1 MTKKNMSKNT
11 KIILSLAVVAALIY
25 FVTGREQPPITVTAV
40 DPKIRTV
47 EQTVSN
53 TRAGTIDACRR
64 SKMSPA
70 MGGQIASLYVKEGDL
85 VQKDQVLIELWNKES
100 KARLKETKARVQ
112 VSERSAQQVC
122 ILSDRAQRE
131 AKRKTELLQRGLA
144 SEEDT
149 ETAVSNA
156 ESQSAACDAALTQV
170 EANQASVEV
179 IEASLERTMLIAPFD
194 GVIAEIEGELGEYVT
209 PSPVGVATKP
219 TVDLIDSNCIY
230 ISAPIDEIDAPEVVS
245 GMTAR
250 ITMDAFGDKDFPA
263 TVRRVAPYVLDLE
276 KQARTV
282 EIEAVFDNPNQTLL
296 PGYSADIEV
305 IIDRVEDT
313 LSIPTQALMRDN
325 FVYIIDA
332 ENMTLIK
339 KQIEVGIGNW
349 QYTEVTDG
357 LSVDDRIVLS
367 VDREGVK
374 SGAKVL
380 VEEDEEEESEE
391 RSVSVSIGQ

>member
-1 MTKKNMSKNT
+1 MSKNT
-11 KIILSLAVVAALIY
+11 KIILALAVVAVVIY
-25 FVTGREQPPITVTAV
+25 FVMGSEQDPIKVSAV
-40 DPKIRTV
+40 HPEIRIV

-70 MGGQIASLYVKEGDL
+70 MGGQIAFLHVKEGDL

-100 KARLKETKARVQ
+100 KARVKETKARVQ

-131 AKRKTELLQRGLA
+131 AKRKTELLQQGLA
-144 SEEDT
+144 SEEAT
-149 ETAVSNA
+149 EIAVSNA

-179 IEASLERTMLIAPFD
+179 VEASLERTMLIAPFN

-219 TVDLIDSNCIY
+219 TVDLIDSSCIY

-250 ITMDAFGDKDFPA
+250 ITMDAFGNQEFPA

-282 EIEAVFDNPNQTLL
+282 EIEAVFDNPDQTLL

-305 IIDRVEDT
+305 IVDRAEDT

-325 FVYIIDA
+325 FVYVVDA
-332 ENMTLIK
+332 ETMTLTK
-339 KQIEVGIGNW
+339 KQLEIGIGNW
-349 QYTEVTDG
+349 QYTEVTNG
-357 LSVDDRIVLS
+357 LSIDDQIVLS

-374 SGAKVL
+374 AGAKVL
-380 VEEDEEEESEE
+380 IEKDEAEESEQT
-391 RSVSVSIGQ
+391 SVSVSIGQ

>member
-1 MTKKNMSKNT
+1 MSKRT
-11 KIILSLAVVAALIY
+11 KIILSLAVVAVVIY
-25 FVTGREQPPITVTAV
+25 FVMGSEQDPIAV
-40 DPKIRTV
+40 SAVYPEIRTV

-70 MGGQIASLYVKEGDL
+70 MGGQIALLHVKEGDL
-85 VQKDQVLIELWNKES
+85 VQKDQILIELWNKES
-100 KARLKETKARVQ
+100 KARVKETQARVQ

-144 SEEDT
+144 SEEAT

-179 IEASLERTMLIAPFD
+179 VEASLERTMLIAPFN

-219 TVDLIDSNCIY
+219 TVDLIDSSCIY

-245 GMTAR
+245 GMTAS
-250 ITMDAFGDKDFPA
+250 ITMDAFGDQEFPA

-282 EIEAVFDNPNQTLL
+282 EIEAVFDNPDQTLL

-305 IIDRVEDT
+305 IIDRVENV
-313 LSIPTQALMRDN
+313 LSIPTQLIMRDN
-325 FVYIIDA
+325 YVYVIDP
-332 ENMTLIK
+332 ETMTLTK
-339 KQIEVGIGNW
+339 EQIEIGIGNW
-349 QYTEVTDG
+349 QYTEVTNG
-357 LSVDDRIVLS
+357 LSKDDQVVLS

-374 SGAKVL
+374 AGIVVV
-380 VEEDEEEESEE
+380 VEKDDAEESEQN
-391 RSVSVSIGQ
+391 SVSVSIGQ

>member
-1 MTKKNMSKNT
+1 MSKNT
-11 KIILSLAVVAALIY
+11 KIVLVLAVVAVVIY
-25 FVTGREQPPITVTAV
+25 VVMGREQDPITVTAV
-40 DPKIRTV
+40 YPEIKTV

-64 SKMSPA
+64 SRMSPA

-85 VQKDQVLIELWNKES
+85 VQKDQILIELWNKES
-100 KARLKETKARVQ
+100 KARVKEAKARVKAA
-112 VSERSAQQVC
+112 ERSAQQVC

-131 AKRKTELLQRGLA
+131 AKRKTELLERGLA

-170 EANQASVEV
+170 EVYQASVEV

-194 GVIAEIEGELGEYVT
+194 GIIAEIEGELGEYVT

-219 TVDLIDSNCIY
+219 TVDLIDSSCIY

-250 ITMDAFGDKDFPA
+250 ITMDAFGNQEFPA

-282 EIEAVFDNPNQTLL
+282 EIEAVFDNPDQTLL

-305 IIDRVEDT
+305 IIDRVENT
-313 LSIPTQALMRDN
+313 LSIPTQTIMRDN
-325 FVYIIDA
+325 FVYVIDT
-332 ENMTLIK
+332 ETMTLTK

-349 QYTEVTDG
+349 QYTEVTNG
-357 LSVDDRIVLS
+357 LSEDDQVVLS

-374 SGAKVL
+374 AGVKVE
-380 VEEDEEEESEE
+380 VEKDDAEESESE
-391 RSVSVSIGQ
+391 QNSVSVSIGQ

>member
-1 MTKKNMSKNT
+1 MSKNT
-11 KIILSLAVVAALIY
+11 KIILALAVVAVVIY
-25 FVTGREQPPITVTAV
+25 FVMGSEQDPIKVSAV
-40 DPKIRTV
+40 HPEIRIV

-70 MGGQIASLYVKEGDL
+70 IGGQIAFLHVKEGDL

-100 KARLKETKARVQ
+100 KARVKETKARVQ

-144 SEEDT
+144 SEEAT

-179 IEASLERTMLIAPFD
+179 VEASLERTMLIAPFN

-219 TVDLIDSNCIY
+219 TVDLIDSSCIY
-230 ISAPIDEIDAPEVVS
+230 ISAPIDEIDAPEVIS

-250 ITMDAFGDKDFPA
+250 ITMDAFGDQEFPA

-282 EIEAVFDNPNQTLL
+282 EIEAIFDNPDQTLL

-305 IIDRVEDT
+305 IIDRVENV
-313 LSIPTQALMRDN
+313 LSIPTQLIMRDN
-325 FVYIIDA
+325 YVYVIDP
-332 ENMTLIK
+332 ETMTLTK
-339 KQIEVGIGNW
+339 EQIEIGIGNW
-349 QYTEVTDG
+349 QYTEVTNG
-357 LSVDDRIVLS
+357 LSKDDQVVLS

-374 SGAKVL
+374 AGIVVV
-380 VEEDEEEESEE
+380 VEKDDAEESEQN
-391 RSVSVSIGQ
+391 SVSVSIGQ

>member
-1 MTKKNMSKNT
+1 MSKNT
-11 KIILSLAVVAALIY
+11 KIILSLAVVAVVIY
-25 FVTGREQPPITVTAV
+25 VAMGREV
-40 DPKIRTV
+40 DPIAVSAVYPEIRTV

-70 MGGQIASLYVKEGDL
+70 IGGQIAFLQVKEGDL

-100 KARLKETKARVQ
+100 KARVKESKARVKAA
-112 VSERSAQQVC
+112 ERSAQQVC

-131 AKRKTELLQRGLA
+131 AKRKTELLERGLA
-144 SEEDT
+144 SEEDA
-149 ETAVSNA
+149 ETSVSNA

-170 EANQASVEV
+170 EVYQASVEV

-194 GVIAEIEGELGEYVT
+194 GIIAEIEGELGEYVT

-219 TVDLIDSNCIY
+219 TVDLIDSSCIY

-250 ITMDAFGDKDFPA
+250 ITMDAFGNQEFPA

-282 EIEAVFDNPNQTLL
+282 EIEAVFDNPDQTLL

-305 IIDRVEDT
+305 IIDRVENT
-313 LSIPTQALMRDN
+313 LSIPTQTIMRDN
-325 FVYIIDA
+325 FVYVIDA
-332 ENMTLIK
+332 ETMTLTK

-349 QYTEVTDG
+349 QYTEVTNG
-357 LSVDDRIVLS
+357 LSEDDQVVLS

-374 SGAKVL
+374 AGVKVE
-380 VEEDEEEESEE
+380 VEKDDAEESESE
-391 RSVSVSIGQ
+391 QNSVSVSIGQ

>member
-1 MTKKNMSKNT
+1 MSKRT
-11 KIILSLAVVAALIY
+11 KIILALAVVAVVTY
-25 FVTGREQPPITVTAV
+25 FVMGSEQDPITVAAV
-40 DPKIRTV
+40 HPEIRTV

-70 MGGQIASLYVKEGDL
+70 MGGQIALLHVKEGDL

-100 KARLKETKARVQ
+100 KARVKETQARVQ

-144 SEEDT
+144 SEEAT

-179 IEASLERTMLIAPFD
+179 VEASLERTMLIAPFN

-219 TVDLIDSNCIY
+219 TVDLIDSSCIY

-250 ITMDAFGDKDFPA
+250 ITMDAFGDQEFPA

-282 EIEAVFDNPNQTLL
+282 EIEAVFDNPDQTLL
-296 PGYSADIEV
+296 PGYSADIEI

-325 FVYIIDA
+325 YVYVVDA
-332 ENMTLIK
+332 ETMILSK
-339 KQIEVGIGNW
+339 KKIEVGIGNW
-349 QYTEVTDG
+349 QHTEVTNG
-357 LSVDDRIVLS
+357 LSIDDQIVLS

-374 SGAKVL
+374 AGAKVL
-380 VEEDEEEESEE
+380 IEKDEEEESEQT
-391 RSVSVSIGQ
+391 SVSVSIGQ

>member
-1 MTKKNMSKNT
+1 MSKRT
-11 KIILSLAVVAALIY
+11 KIILSLAVVAVVIY
-25 FVTGREQPPITVTAV
+25 FVMGSEQDPIAV
-40 DPKIRTV
+40 SAVYPEIRTV

-70 MGGQIASLYVKEGDL
+70 MGGQIALLHVKEGDL
-85 VQKDQVLIELWNKES
+85 VQKDQILIELWNKES
-100 KARLKETKARVQ
+100 KARVKETQARVQ

-144 SEEDT
+144 SEEAT

-179 IEASLERTMLIAPFD
+179 VEASLERTMLIAPFN

-219 TVDLIDSNCIY
+219 TVDLIDSSCIY

-250 ITMDAFGDKDFPA
+250 ITMDAFGDQEFPA

-282 EIEAVFDNPNQTLL
+282 EIEAVFDNPDQTLL

-313 LSIPTQALMRDN
+313 LSIPTQLIMRDN
-325 FVYIIDA
+325 YVYVIDP
-332 ENMTLIK
+332 ETMTLTK
-339 KQIEVGIGNW
+339 EQIEIGIGNW
-349 QYTEVTDG
+349 QYTEVTNG
-357 LSVDDRIVLS
+357 LSKDDQVVLS

-374 SGAKVL
+374 AGIVVV
-380 VEEDEEEESEE
+380 VEKDDAEESEQN
-391 RSVSVSIGQ
+391 SVSVSIGQ

>member
-1 MTKKNMSKNT
+1 MSKNT
-11 KIILSLAVVAALIY
+11 KIVLVLAVVAVVIY
-25 FVTGREQPPITVTAV
+25 VVMGREQDPITVTAV
-40 DPKIRTV
+40 YPEIRTV

-70 MGGQIASLYVKEGDL
+70 IGGQIAFLQVKEGDL
-85 VQKDQVLIELWNKES
+85 VQKDQILIELWNKES
-100 KARLKETKARVQ
+100 KARIKESKARVKAA
-112 VSERSAQQVC
+112 ERSAQQVC

-131 AKRKTELLQRGLA
+131 AKRKTELLERGLA
-144 SEEDT
+144 SEEDA

-170 EANQASVEV
+170 EVYEASVEV

-194 GVIAEIEGELGEYVT
+194 GIIAEIEGELGEYVT

-219 TVDLIDSNCIY
+219 TVDLIDSSCIY

-250 ITMDAFGDKDFPA
+250 ITMDAFGNQEFPA

-282 EIEAVFDNPNQTLL
+282 EIEAVFDNPDQTLL

-305 IIDRVEDT
+305 IIDRVENT
-313 LSIPTQALMRDN
+313 LSIPTQTIMRDN
-325 FVYIIDA
+325 FVYVIDI
-332 ENMTLIK
+332 ETMTLIK

-349 QYTEVTDG
+349 QYTEVTNG
-357 LSVDDRIVLS
+357 LSEDDQVVLS

-374 SGAKVL
+374 AGVKVE
-380 VEEDEEEESEE
+380 VEKDDAEESESE
-391 RSVSVSIGQ
+391 QNSVSVSIGQ

>member
-1 MTKKNMSKNT
+1 MSKRT
-11 KIILSLAVVAALIY
+11 KIILSLAVVAVVIY
-25 FVTGREQPPITVTAV
+25 FVMGSEQDPIAV
-40 DPKIRTV
+40 SAVYPEIRTV

-70 MGGQIASLYVKEGDL
+70 MGGQIALLHVKEGDL
-85 VQKDQVLIELWNKES
+85 VQKDQILIELWNKES
-100 KARLKETKARVQ
+100 KARVKETQARVQ

-144 SEEDT
+144 SEEAT

-179 IEASLERTMLIAPFD
+179 VEASLERTMLIAPFN

-219 TVDLIDSNCIY
+219 TVDLIDSSCIY

-250 ITMDAFGDKDFPA
+250 ITMDAFGDQEFPA

-282 EIEAVFDNPNQTLL
+282 EIEAVFDNPDQTLL

-305 IIDRVEDT
+305 IIDRVENV
-313 LSIPTQALMRDN
+313 LSIPTQLIMRDN
-325 FVYIIDA
+325 YVYVIDP
-332 ENMTLIK
+332 ETMTLTK
-339 KQIEVGIGNW
+339 EQIEIGIGNW
-349 QYTEVTDG
+349 QYTEVTNG
-357 LSVDDRIVLS
+357 LSKDDQVVLS

-374 SGAKVL
+374 AGIVVV
-380 VEEDEEEESEE
+380 VEKDDAEESEQN
-391 RSVSVSIGQ
+391 SVSVSIGQ

>member
-1 MTKKNMSKNT
+1 MSKRT
-11 KIILSLAVVAALIY
+11 KIILSLAVVAVVIY
-25 FVTGREQPPITVTAV
+25 FVMGSEQDPITVAAV
-40 DPKIRTV
+40 HPEIRTV

-70 MGGQIASLYVKEGDL
+70 MGGQIASLHVKEGDL

-100 KARLKETKARVQ
+100 KARIKETKSRVQ

-144 SEEDT
+144 SEEAT

-179 IEASLERTMLIAPFD
+179 VEASLERTMLIAPFN

-219 TVDLIDSNCIY
+219 TVDLIDSSCIY

-250 ITMDAFGDKDFPA
+250 ITMDAFGDQEFPA

-282 EIEAVFDNPNQTLL
+282 EIEAVFDNPDQTLL

-305 IIDRVEDT
+305 IIDRVENV
-313 LSIPTQALMRDN
+313 LSIPTQLIMRDN
-325 FVYIIDA
+325 YVYVIDP
-332 ENMTLIK
+332 ETMTLTK
-339 KQIEVGIGNW
+339 EQIEIGIGNW
-349 QYTEVTDG
+349 QYTEVTNG
-357 LSVDDRIVLS
+357 LSKDDQVVLS

-374 SGAKVL
+374 AGIVVV
-380 VEEDEEEESEE
+380 VEKDDAEESEQN
-391 RSVSVSIGQ
+391 SVSVSIGQ

>member
-1 MTKKNMSKNT
+1 MSKNT
-11 KIILSLAVVAALIY
+11 KIILSLAVVAVVIY
-25 FVTGREQPPITVTAV
+25 FFMGRAQDPITVSAV
-40 DPKIRTV
+40 YPEIRTV

-70 MGGQIASLYVKEGDL
+70 MGGQIASLQVKEGDL

-100 KARLKETKARVQ
+100 KARLKESKARVQ
-112 VSERSAQQVC
+112 AAERSAQQVC

-144 SEEDT
+144 SEEVT

-170 EANQASVEV
+170 EVYQASVEV

-194 GVIAEIEGELGEYVT
+194 GVVAEIEGELGEYVT

-219 TVDLIDSNCIY
+219 TVDLIDSSCIY

-250 ITMDAFGDKDFPA
+250 ISMDAFGNQEFPA

-282 EIEAVFDNPNQTLL
+282 EIEAIFDNPNQTLL

-305 IIDRVEDT
+305 IIDRVENV
-313 LSIPTQALMRDN
+313 LSIPTQLIMRDN
-325 FVYIIDA
+325 YIYVIDP
-332 ENMTLIK
+332 ETMTLTK
-339 KQIEVGIGNW
+339 EQIEIGIGNW
-349 QYTEVTDG
+349 QYTEVTNG
-357 LSVDDRIVLS
+357 LSKDDQVVLS

-374 SGAKVL
+374 AGIVVV
-380 VEEDEEEESEE
+380 VEKDDAEESEQN
-391 RSVSVSIGQ
+391 SVSVSIGQ

>member
-1 MTKKNMSKNT
+1 MSKNT
-11 KIILSLAVVAALIY
+11 KIVLVLAVVAVVIY
-25 FVTGREQPPITVTAV
+25 VVMGREQDPITVTAV
-40 DPKIRTV
+40 YPEIKTV

-64 SKMSPA
+64 SRMSPA
-70 MGGQIASLYVKEGDL
+70 MGGQIASLHVKEGDL
-85 VQKDQVLIELWNKES
+85 VQKDQILIELWNKES
-100 KARLKETKARVQ
+100 KARVKEAKARVKAA
-112 VSERSAQQVC
+112 ERSAQQVC

-131 AKRKTELLQRGLA
+131 AKRKTELLERGLA

-170 EANQASVEV
+170 EVYQASVEV

-194 GVIAEIEGELGEYVT
+194 GIIAEIEGELGEYVT

-219 TVDLIDSNCIY
+219 TVDLIDSSCIY

-250 ITMDAFGDKDFPA
+250 ITMDAFGNQEFPA

-282 EIEAVFDNPNQTLL
+282 EIEAVFDNPDQTLL

-305 IIDRVEDT
+305 IIDRVENT
-313 LSIPTQALMRDN
+313 LSIPTQTIMRDN
-325 FVYIIDA
+325 FVYVIDA
-332 ENMTLIK
+332 ETMTLTK

-349 QYTEVTDG
+349 QYTEVTNG
-357 LSVDDRIVLS
+357 LSEDDQVVLS

-374 SGAKVL
+374 AGVKVE
-380 VEEDEEEESEE
+380 VEKDDAEESESE
-391 RSVSVSIGQ
+391 QNSVSVSIGQ

>member
-1 MTKKNMSKNT
+1 MSKNT
-11 KIILSLAVVAALIY
+11 KIILALAVVAIVIY
-25 FVTGREQPPITVTAV
+25 FVMGSEQDPIKVSAV
-40 DPKIRTV
+40 HPEIRIV

-70 MGGQIASLYVKEGDL
+70 MGGQIAFLHVKEGDL

-100 KARLKETKARVQ
+100 KARVKETKARVQ

-144 SEEDT
+144 SEEAT

-156 ESQSAACDAALTQV
+156 ESQSAACAAALTQV

-179 IEASLERTMLIAPFD
+179 VEASLERTMLIAPFN

-219 TVDLIDSNCIY
+219 TVDLIDSSCIY

-245 GMTAR
+245 GMIAR
-250 ITMDAFGDKDFPA
+250 ITMDAFGNQEFPA

-282 EIEAVFDNPNQTLL
+282 EIEAVFDNPDQTLL

-305 IIDRVEDT
+305 IIDRAEDT

-325 FVYIIDA
+325 FVYVVDA
-332 ENMTLIK
+332 ETMTLTK
-339 KQIEVGIGNW
+339 KQLEIGIGNW
-349 QYTEVTDG
+349 QYTEVTNG
-357 LSVDDRIVLS
+357 LSIDDQIVLS

-374 SGAKVL
+374 AGAKVL
-380 VEEDEEEESEE
+380 IEKDEAEESEQT
-391 RSVSVSIGQ
+391 SVSVSIGQ

>member
-1 MTKKNMSKNT
+1 MSKRT
-11 KIILSLAVVAALIY
+11 KIILSLAVVAVVIY
-25 FVTGREQPPITVTAV
+25 FVMGSEQDPIAV
-40 DPKIRTV
+40 SAVYPEIRTV

-70 MGGQIASLYVKEGDL
+70 MGGQIALLHVKEGDL

-100 KARLKETKARVQ
+100 KARVKETQARVQ

-144 SEEDT
+144 SEEAT

-179 IEASLERTMLIAPFD
+179 VEASLERTMLIAPFN

-219 TVDLIDSNCIY
+219 TVDLIDSSCIY

-250 ITMDAFGDKDFPA
+250 ISMDAFGNQEFPA

-282 EIEAVFDNPNQTLL
+282 EIEAIFDNPNQTLL

-305 IIDRVEDT
+305 IIDRVENV
-313 LSIPTQALMRDN
+313 LSIPTQLIMRDN
-325 FVYIIDA
+325 YVYVIDP
-332 ENMTLIK
+332 ETMTLTK
-339 KQIEVGIGNW
+339 EQIEIGIGNW
-349 QYTEVTDG
+349 QYTEVTNG
-357 LSVDDRIVLS
+357 LSKDDQVVLS

-374 SGAKVL
+374 AGIVVV
-380 VEEDEEEESEE
+380 VEKDDAEESEQN
-391 RSVSVSIGQ
+391 SVSVSIGQ

>member
-1 MTKKNMSKNT
+1 MSKRT
-11 KIILSLAVVAALIY
+11 KIILSLAVVAVVIY
-25 FVTGREQPPITVTAV
+25 FVMGSEQDPITVAAV
-40 DPKIRTV
+40 HPEIRIV

-70 MGGQIASLYVKEGDL
+70 MGGQIALLHVKEGDL

-100 KARLKETKARVQ
+100 KARVKETKARVQ

-144 SEEDT
+144 SEEAT

-179 IEASLERTMLIAPFD
+179 VEASLERTMLIAPFN

-219 TVDLIDSNCIY
+219 TVDLIDSSCIY

-250 ITMDAFGDKDFPA
+250 ISMDAFGNQEFPA

-305 IIDRVEDT
+305 IIDRVENV
-313 LSIPTQALMRDN
+313 LSIPTQLIMRDN
-325 FVYIIDA
+325 YVYVIDP
-332 ENMTLIK
+332 ETMTLTK
-339 KQIEVGIGNW
+339 EQIEIGIGNW
-349 QYTEVTDG
+349 QYTEVTNG
-357 LSVDDRIVLS
+357 LSKDDQVVLS

-374 SGAKVL
+374 AGIVVV
-380 VEEDEEEESEE
+380 VEKDDAEESEQN
-391 RSVSVSIGQ
+391 SVSVSIGQ

>member
-1 MTKKNMSKNT
+1 MSKNT
-11 KIILSLAVVAALIY
+11 KIVLVLAVVAVVIY
-25 FVTGREQPPITVTAV
+25 VVMGREQDPITVSAV
-40 DPKIRTV
+40 YPEIKTV
-47 EQTVSN
+47 EQPVSN

-70 MGGQIASLYVKEGDL
+70 IGGQIASLHVKEGDL
-85 VQKDQVLIELWNKES
+85 VQKDQILIELWNKES
-100 KARLKETKARVQ
+100 KASVKETQARVQ

-144 SEEDT
+144 SEEAT

-179 IEASLERTMLIAPFD
+179 VEASLERTMLIAPFN

-219 TVDLIDSNCIY
+219 TVDLIDSSCIY

-250 ITMDAFGDKDFPA
+250 ITMDAFGNQEFPA

-305 IIDRVEDT
+305 IIDRVENT
-313 LSIPTQALMRDN
+313 LSIPTQTIMRDN
-325 FVYIIDA
+325 FVYVIDI
-332 ENMTLIK
+332 ETMTLTK

-349 QYTEVTDG
+349 QYTEVTNG
-357 LSVDDRIVLS
+357 LSEDDQVVLS

-374 SGAKVL
+374 AGVKVE
-380 VEEDEEEESEE
+380 VEKDDAEESESE
-391 RSVSVSIGQ
+391 QNSVSVSIGQ